1 MRFFYMGDNIK
12 FFEKQLT
19 TIFANVTVLWVI
31 LFDVIEQVLGDV
43 EFLIAKH
50 SALKLARIG

>member
-1 MRFFYMGDNIK
+1 MGDNIK

-31 LFDVIEQVLGDV
+31 LFDVIERVSGDV